1 MKIAFVVQRY
11 GVEIC
16 GGSEQLCRQV
26 AERLSHHGE
35 VEVLTTC
42 AADYMTWQDVYEPGL
57 STINGVP
64 VRRFRVDYPRTVP
77 LFNHLSEAVFSDKNC
92 PELEL
97 RWVREQGPYSS
108 DFLRYLEAE
117 ARRFDVWIFFTYA
130 YAFTFFGLPRV
141 AGRSLLVPTAHD
153 EPAFH
158 LPIYRSLFRQPRA
171 FLFNTAEEQ
180 NLVLQKFGLSTPS
193 AVAGI
198 GMDEIEKP
206 DADELPLRLRDRLR
220 PPFLLY
226 LGRIDEAKGCRPL
239 LENFLRFRREHPELS
254 FQLVLAG
261 KPLMELPSH
270 PDIVPL
276 GFLEE
281 EEKRQVL
288 AAARL
293 LIMPSPYESLSIVV
307 LEAWSLGV
315 PVLVNGNCAVLRGQY
330 RRSGGG
336 LEYTDY
342 PEFRDA
348 LLRVVQ
354 EPSLG
359 RQLGER
365 GRSYV
370 RENYAW
376 PVVERTYLQWAE
388 WVHRQAGSDDPNY
401 ILDSPKN
408 LS

>member
-1 MKIAFVVQRY
+1 MKIALVVQRY
-11 GVEIC
+11 GEEIC

-26 AERLSHHGE
+26 AERLSRHCQ
-35 VEVLTTC
+35 VKVLTTC

-57 STINGVP
+57 RVINGVP

-77 LFNHLSEAVFSDKNC
+77 LFNHLCEAVFSDKNC
-92 PELEL
+92 PELEK

-117 ARRFDVWIFFTYA
+117 GHRFDVFIFFTYA

-158 LPIYRSLFRQPRA
+158 LPIYRSLFAQPRA

-180 NLVLQKFGLSTPS
+180 SLVLHKFGLSTPN

-198 GMDEIEKP
+198 GIEEARKP
-206 DADELPLRLRDRLR
+206 DPEQVPLRFRGRLQ
-220 PPFLLY
+220 PPYVLY

-239 LENFLRFRREHPELS
+239 LEHFIRFRSEHPELRL
-254 FQLVLAG
+254 QLVLAG
-261 KPLMELPSH
+261 KPFMEMPSH
-270 PDIVPL
+270 PDILPL

-288 AAARL
+288 AAAHL
-293 LIMPSPYESLSIVV
+293 LVMPSSYESLSIVV
-307 LEAWSLGV
+307 LEAWALGV
-315 PVLVNGNCAVLRGQY
+315 PVLVNGQCAVLRGQC

-336 LEYTDY
+336 LEYSDY
-342 PEFRDA
+342 EDFRIA
-348 LLRVVQ
+348 LLRFAQ
-354 EPSLG
+354 EPGLG
-359 RQLGER
+359 RRLGEHGCR
-365 GRSYV
+365 YV

-376 PVVERTYLQWAE
+376 PVVERTYLHWAE
-388 WVHRQAGSDDPNY
+388 WVCRHAG
-401 ILDSPKN
+401 
-408 LS
+408 

>member
-26 AERLSHHGE
+26 AERLSRHRE
-35 VEVLTTC
+35 VEVLTSC
-42 AADYMTWQDVYEPGL
+42 ATDYMTWQDVYQPGL
-57 STINGVP
+57 STVNGVP

-77 LFNHLSEAVFSDKNC
+77 LFNHLCEAVFSEKNC
-92 PELEL
+92 PELER

-117 ARRFDVWIFFTYA
+117 GRRFDVFIFFTYA

-141 AGRSLLVPTAHD
+141 AGRSILVPTAHD

-158 LPIYRSLFRQPRA
+158 LPIYRSLFTQPRA
-171 FLFNTAEEQ
+171 LLFNTAEEQ
-180 NLVLQKFGLSTPS
+180 NLVLQKFSLTTPN

-198 GMDEIEKP
+198 GIDEMQKP
-206 DADELPLRLRDRLR
+206 ETEAVPLRFRDRVR
-220 PPFLLY
+220 PLFLLY
-226 LGRIDEAKGCRPL
+226 LGRIDEAKGCSQL

-254 FQLVLAG
+254 LQLVLAG
-261 KPLMELPSH
+261 KALMEIPSH
-270 PDIVPL
+270 PDVLPL
-276 GFLEE
+276 GFLDEE
-281 EEKRQVL
+281 AKRQVL

-293 LIMPSPYESLSIVV
+293 LIMPSSYESLSIVV

-315 PVLVNGNCAVLRGQY
+315 PVLVNGNCAVLRGQC

-336 LEYTDY
+336 LEYSDY
-342 PEFRDA
+342 EEFRSA
-348 LLRVVQ
+348 VLRFVQ
-354 EPSLG
+354 EPALG

-365 GRSYV
+365 GRRYV

-376 PVVERTYLQWAE
+376 QVVEGTYLQWAE
-388 WVHRQAGSDDPNY
+388 RVYRQAA
-401 ILDSPKN
+401 
-408 LS
+408 